1 MTHVTQ
7 HDPVTAA
14 LADGDRWLNSY
25 AAAIHLGM
33 MDASGGVKLRAFLEL
48 AATPDFPDPLRIGKN
63 RVWRKSE
70 LDEWAFEERR
80 TQAGASAR

>member
-33 MDASGGVKLRAFLEL
+33 MDAAGGVKLRAFLEP
-48 AATPDFPDPLRIGKN
+48 AATPDFPEPLRIGKN
-63 RVWRKSE
+63 RMWRKSE
-70 LDEWAFEERR
+70 IDTWAMEHRR
-80 TQAGASAR
+80 VSRAA